1 MQLVCLGKVYWAGNI
16 IKPINDLVLLGRGP
30 CLDIDLNFLLF
41 ILFLIRLPVFE
52 EIEKKRKNRK
62 SLQVI
67 THNTKSYP
75 GNLRNV
81 LASFVLYMETEELQ
95 TIKYK
100 NIDARGSYYIRELIT
115 CSVLKYY
122 FHQSLSL

>member
-16 IKPINDLVLLGRGP
+16 IKPINYLVLLGRGP

-41 ILFLIRLPVFE
+41 ILFLIRLQVFE
-52 EIEKKRKNRK
+52 EIEKKRKNRM

-67 THNTKSYP
+67 THNTASYP

-81 LASFVLYMETEELQ
+81 LASFVLYMETDELQ
-95 TIKYK
+95 TKV
-100 NIDARGSYYIRELIT
+100 IRHFTHWCIINKQLIE
-115 CSVLKYY
+115 K
-122 FHQSLSL
+122 H